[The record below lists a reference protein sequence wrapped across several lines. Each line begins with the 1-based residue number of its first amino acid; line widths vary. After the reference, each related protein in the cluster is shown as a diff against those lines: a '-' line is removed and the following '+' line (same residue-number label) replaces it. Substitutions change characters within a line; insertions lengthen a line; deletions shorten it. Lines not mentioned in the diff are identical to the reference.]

1 MLNLYDKLR
10 EIPLFQ
16 GLTSDNLMQIIGQTK
31 FSFKKFGKND
41 IIKKEG
47 EKCDNVAILLSGDVK
62 TIAYADDH
70 GYSIEENVAAPYT
83 LQPECMFGL
92 QLHYTRTFIAT
103 TTCDIV
109 EIDKDDLMRIS
120 DEFIIFR
127 MNLVNYISALSQK
140 TTRKLWHPIPA
151 DAHDRIVHFI
161 KTHCSSPTGPK
172 TMRIKMTRLAQETG
186 LGRRAVSEILNT
198 MQDENLL
205 TFSRGIIEIN
215 HIEALT

>member
-1 MLNLYDKLR
+1 MKLYDSLQSS
-10 EIPLFQ
+10 PLFQ
-16 GLTSDNLMQIIGQTK
+16 GLTSDNLLQIIGQTK
-31 FSFKKFGKND
+31 FTFRKIAAGD

-47 EKCDNVAILLSGDVK
+47 EQCNRLALVVNGPAKS
-62 TIAYADDH
+62 IAYADDH

>member
-1 MLNLYDKLR
+1 MKLYDSLQSS
-10 EIPLFQ
+10 PLFQ
-16 GLTSDNLMQIIGQTK
+16 GLTSDNLLQIIGQTK
-31 FSFKKFGKND
+31 FTFRKIAAGD

-47 EKCDNVAILLSGDVK
+47 EQCNRLALVVNGQAKS
-62 TIAYADDH
+62 IAYADDH

-161 KTHCSSPTGPK
+161 NTHCSSPTGPK

>member
-1 MLNLYDKLR
+1 MKLYDSLQSS
-10 EIPLFQ
+10 PLFQ
-16 GLTSDNLMQIIGQTK
+16 GLTSDNLLQIIGQTK
-31 FSFKKFGKND
+31 FTFRKIAAGD

-47 EKCDNVAILLSGDVK
+47 EQCNRLALVVNGQAKS
-62 TIAYADDH
+62 IAYADDH

-140 TTRKLWHPIPA
+140 TTRKLGHPIPA

>member
-1 MLNLYDKLR
+1 MKLYDSLQSS
-10 EIPLFQ
+10 PLFQ
-16 GLTSDNLMQIIGQTK
+16 GLTSDNLLQIIGQTK
-31 FSFKKFGKND
+31 FTFRKIAAGD

-47 EKCDNVAILLSGDVK
+47 EQCNRLALVVNGQAKS
-62 TIAYADDH
+62 IAYADDH

-120 DEFIIFR
+120 DELIIFR

>member
-1 MLNLYDKLR
+1 MKLYDSLQSS
-10 EIPLFQ
+10 PLFQ
-16 GLTSDNLMQIIGQTK
+16 GLTSDNLLQIIGQTK
-31 FSFKKFGKND
+31 FTFRKIAAGD

-47 EKCDNVAILLSGDVK
+47 EQCNRLALVVNGQAKS
-62 TIAYADDH
+62 IAYADDH

-151 DAHDRIVHFI
+151 AAHDRIVHFI

>member
-1 MLNLYDKLR
+1 MKLYDSLQSS
-10 EIPLFQ
+10 PLFQ
-16 GLTSDNLMQIIGQTK
+16 GLTSDNLLQIIGQTK
-31 FSFKKFGKND
+31 FTFRKIAAGD

-47 EKCDNVAILLSGDVK
+47 EQCNRLALVVNGQAKS
-62 TIAYADDH
+62 IAYADDH

-127 MNLVNYISALSQK
+127 MNLINFISALSQK
-140 TTRKLWHPIPA
+140 TERKLWHPIPA
-151 DAHDRIVHFI
+151 DTRGRIVYFI
-161 KTHCSSPTGPK
+161 KQHCSSPTGPK

-186 LGRRAVSEILNT
+186 TGRRAVSEALNA
-198 MQDENLL
+198 MQDEKLL
-205 TFSRGIIEIN
+205 TFSRGIIEIP

>member
-1 MLNLYDKLR
+1 MKLYDSLQSS
-10 EIPLFQ
+10 PLFQ
-16 GLTSDNLMQIIGQTK
+16 GLTSDNLLQIIGQTK
-31 FSFKKFGKND
+31 FTFRKIAAGD

-47 EKCDNVAILLSGDVK
+47 EQCNRLALVVNGQAKS
-62 TIAYADDH
+62 IAYADDH

-109 EIDKDDLMRIS
+109 EIDKDDLIRIS

>member
-1 MLNLYDKLR
+1 MKLYDSLQSS
-10 EIPLFQ
+10 PLFQ
-16 GLTSDNLMQIIGQTK
+16 GLTSDNLLQIIGQTK
-31 FSFKKFGKND
+31 FTFRKIAAGD

-47 EKCDNVAILLSGDVK
+47 EQCNRLALVVNGQAKS
-62 TIAYADDH
+62 IAYADDH

-120 DEFIIFR
+120 DEVIIFR

>member
-1 MLNLYDKLR
+1 MKLYDSLQSS
-10 EIPLFQ
+10 PLFQ
-16 GLTSDNLMQIIGQTK
+16 GLTSDNLLQIIGQTK
-31 FSFKKFGKND
+31 FTFRKIAAGD

-47 EKCDNVAILLSGDVK
+47 EQCNRLALVVNGQAKS
-62 TIAYADDH
+62 IAYADDH

-215 HIEALT
+215 HIEALK

>member
-1 MLNLYDKLR
+1 MKLYDSLQSS
-10 EIPLFQ
+10 PLFQ
-16 GLTSDNLMQIIGQTK
+16 GLTSDNLLQIIGQTRFTFRK
-31 FSFKKFGKND
+31 IAAGD

-47 EKCDNVAILLSGDVK
+47 EQCNRLALVVNGQAKS
-62 TIAYADDH
+62 IAYADDH

>member
-1 MLNLYDKLR
+1 MKLYDSLQSS
-10 EIPLFQ
+10 PLFQ
-16 GLTSDNLMQIIGQTK
+16 GLTSDNLLQIIGQTK
-31 FSFKKFGKND
+31 FSFHKIAAGD
-41 IIKKEG
+41 TIKDEG
-47 EKCDNVAILLSGDVK
+47 EKCNRLALVTNGQAKS
-62 TIAYADDH
+62 IAHADDH

>member
-1 MLNLYDKLR
+1 MKLYDSLQSS
-10 EIPLFQ
+10 PLFQ
-16 GLTSDNLMQIIGQTK
+16 GLTSDNLLQIIGQTK
-31 FSFKKFGKND
+31 FTFRKIAAGD

-47 EKCDNVAILLSGDVK
+47 EQCNRLALVVNGQAKS
-62 TIAYADDH
+62 IAYADDH

-186 LGRRAVSEILNT
+186 VGRRAVSEILNT

>member
-1 MLNLYDKLR
+1 MKLYDSLQSS
-10 EIPLFQ
+10 PLFQ
-16 GLTSDNLMQIIGQTK
+16 GLTSDNLLQIIGQTK
-31 FSFKKFGKND
+31 FTFRKIAAGD

-47 EKCDNVAILLSGDVK
+47 EQCNRLALVVNGQAKS
-62 TIAYADDH
+62 IAYADDH

-127 MNLVNYISALSQK
+127 MNLVNYISALSQN

>member
-1 MLNLYDKLR
+1 MKLYDSLQSS
-10 EIPLFQ
+10 PLFQ
-16 GLTSDNLMQIIGQTK
+16 GLTSDNLLQIIGQTK
-31 FSFKKFGKND
+31 FTFRKIAAGD

-47 EKCDNVAILLSGDVK
+47 EQCNRLALVVNGQAKS
-62 TIAYADDH
+62 IAYADDH

-215 HIEALT
+215 HVEALT

>member
-1 MLNLYDKLR
+1 MKLYDSLQSS
-10 EIPLFQ
+10 PLFQ
-16 GLTSDNLMQIIGQTK
+16 GLTSDNLLQIIGQTK
-31 FSFKKFGKND
+31 FTFRKIAAGD

-47 EKCDNVAILLSGDVK
+47 EQCNRLALVVNGQAKS
-62 TIAYADDH
+62 IAYADDH

-140 TTRKLWHPIPA
+140 TTRKLWHPMPA

>member
-1 MLNLYDKLR
+1 MKLYDSLQSS
-10 EIPLFQ
+10 PLFQ
-16 GLTSDNLMQIIGQTK
+16 GLTSDNLLQIIGQTK
-31 FSFKKFGKND
+31 FTFRKIAAGD

-47 EKCDNVAILLSGDVK
+47 EQCNRLALVVNGQAKS
-62 TIAYADDH
+62 IAYADDH

-186 LGRRAVSEILNT
+186 LGRRAVSESLNT

>member
-1 MLNLYDKLR
+1 MTLYDSLQSS
-10 EIPLFQ
+10 PLFQ
-16 GLTSDNLMQIIGQTK
+16 GLTSDNLLQIIGQTK
-31 FSFKKFGKND
+31 FTFRKIAAGD

-47 EKCDNVAILLSGDVK
+47 EQCNRLALVVNGQAKS
-62 TIAYADDH
+62 IAYADDH

>member
-1 MLNLYDKLR
+1 MKLYDSLQSS
-10 EIPLFQ
+10 PLFQ
-16 GLTSDNLMQIIGQTK
+16 GLTSDNLLQIIGQTK
-31 FSFKKFGKND
+31 FTFRKIAAGD

-47 EKCDNVAILLSGDVK
+47 EQCNRLALVVNGQAKS
-62 TIAYADDH
+62 IAYADDH
-70 GYSIEENVAAPYT
+70 GYSIEANEAAPYT

>member
-1 MLNLYDKLR
+1 MKLYDSLQSS
-10 EIPLFQ
+10 PLFQ
-16 GLTSDNLMQIIGQTK
+16 GLTSDNMLQIIGQTK
-31 FSFKKFGKND
+31 FTFRKIAAGD

-47 EKCDNVAILLSGDVK
+47 EQCNRLALVVNGQAKS
-62 TIAYADDH
+62 IAYADDH

>member
-1 MLNLYDKLR
+1 MKLYDSLQSS
-10 EIPLFQ
+10 PLFQ
-16 GLTSDNLMQIIGQTK
+16 GLTSDNLLQIIGQIK
-31 FSFKKFGKND
+31 FTFRKIAAGD

-47 EKCDNVAILLSGDVK
+47 EQCNRLALVVNGQAKS
-62 TIAYADDH
+62 IAYADDH

>member
-1 MLNLYDKLR
+1 MSSTAK
-10 EIPLFQ
+10 
-16 GLTSDNLMQIIGQTK
+16 S
-31 FSFKKFGKND
+31 
-41 IIKKEG
+41 
-47 EKCDNVAILLSGDVK
+47 
-62 TIAYADDH
+62 IAYADDH

>member
-1 MLNLYDKLR
+1 MKLDDSLQSS
-10 EIPLFQ
+10 PLFQ
-16 GLTSDNLMQIIGQTK
+16 GLTSDNLLQIIGQTK
-31 FSFKKFGKND
+31 FTFRKIAAGD

-47 EKCDNVAILLSGDVK
+47 EQCNRLALVVNGQAKS
-62 TIAYADDH
+62 IAYADDH

>member
-1 MLNLYDKLR
+1 MKLYDSLQSS
-10 EIPLFQ
+10 PLFQ
-16 GLTSDNLMQIIGQTK
+16 GLTSDNLLQIIGQTK
-31 FSFKKFGKND
+31 FTFRKIAAGD

-47 EKCDNVAILLSGDVK
+47 EQCNRLALVANGQAKS
-62 TIAYADDH
+62 IAYADDH